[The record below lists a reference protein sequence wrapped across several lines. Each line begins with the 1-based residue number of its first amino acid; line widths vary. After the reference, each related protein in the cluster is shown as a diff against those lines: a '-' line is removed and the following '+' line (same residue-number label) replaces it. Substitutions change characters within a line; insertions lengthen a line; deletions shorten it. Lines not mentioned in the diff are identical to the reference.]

1 MPLPPGPRPRVPGAL
16 ALALALDR
24 ARVIRRMAAE
34 HGDVA
39 GFTIGAQ
46 PVVVLSHPHHVRD
59 LLVTNARLV
68 AKGRGLEQAKRL
80 LGEGLLTSEGET
92 HLRQRRLAQPAFHR
106 ERVAAYGETMIAY
119 AEREADRWRDGETLE
134 AATAMTRL
142 TLAIAART
150 LFDADVEGEAA
161 ELGAAISDAVRAFD
175 VVLLPFGDWLERL
188 PIPALRRFE
197 GARARLDA
205 TIYRIVAERRREG
218 GDRGDL
224 LSMLLLARDEDGG
237 PGMTDLQL
245 RDELMTLFLAGHETT
260 ANMLTW
266 TWHLLG
272 THPDVERRLHAELDA
287 VLDDRRPTAAD
298 AARLPYARQVLAESM
313 RLYPPAWIIGRRAL
327 APYPVAEWELAPGTL
342 LLASQLVVHR
352 DARWWPD
359 PERFDPDRWAPGA
372 DAGRPRFAY
381 FPFGAGTRVCIGEQ
395 FAWTEGVLVLAT
407 IARRW
412 RLRPLDR
419 TPPGLRP
426 SITLRP
432 RGPVRMRAERR
443 AARGA
448 GRGD

>member
-1 MPLPPGPRPRVPGAL
+1 MPVLPPGPRPRLPGVLPL
-16 ALALALDR
+16 ALARDR
-24 ARVIRRMAAE
+24 VRVFRRLAAE

-39 GFTIGAQ
+39 GFTIGRQ
-46 PVVVLSHPHHVRD
+46 PIVLLSHPNQIRD

-80 LGEGLLTSEGET
+80 LGEGLLTSEGEL

-106 ERVAAYGETMIAY
+106 ERIAGYGETMIAY
-119 AEREADRWRDGETLE
+119 AEREAERWRDGETLE

-161 ELGAAISDAVRAFD
+161 ELGAAITDAVRAFD
-175 VVLLPFGDWLERL
+175 VVLLPFGEWLERL
-188 PIPALRRFE
+188 PIPAIRRFDR
-197 GARARLDA
+197 ARARLDA
-205 TIYRIVAERRREG
+205 TIYRLVAERRREG
-218 GDRGDL
+218 TDRGDL

-287 VLDDRRPTAAD
+287 ALGGRPPTAGD
-298 AARLPYARQVLAESM
+298 VARLPYARQVIAESL
-313 RLYPPAWIIGRRAL
+313 RLYPPAWILGRRAL
-327 APYPVAEWELAPGTL
+327 APYPVAGFTLPPGTL
-342 LLASQLVVHR
+342 LFASQLVVQR
-352 DARWWPD
+352 DGRWWPD

-372 DAGRPRFAY
+372 EAERPRFAY

-395 FAWTEGVLVLAT
+395 FAWTEGVLVLAA

-412 RLRPLDR
+412 RLRPLDP
-419 TPPGLRP
+419 TPPAMRP

-432 RGPVRMRAERR
+432 RGPVRMRVERR
-443 AARGA
+443 K
-448 GRGD
+448 